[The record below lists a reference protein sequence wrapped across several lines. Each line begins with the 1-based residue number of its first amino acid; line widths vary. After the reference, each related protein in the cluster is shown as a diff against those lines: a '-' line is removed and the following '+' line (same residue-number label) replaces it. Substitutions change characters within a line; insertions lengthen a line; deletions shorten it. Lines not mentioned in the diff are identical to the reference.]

1 MPPAGAGE
9 ALPCANDYVAW
20 ETQACRSAPA
30 AAGGTTDGV
39 DGGGGGGGHVAA
51 GGGWSGGAVSG
62 AGALAVSTLRS
73 LPAHTS
79 RGHTPHGGG
88 A

>member
-9 ALPCANDYVAW
+9 ALPGANDYVAW

-30 AAGGTTDGV
+30 AAGGTTDG
-39 DGGGGGGGHVAA
+39 GGGGGGGHVAA

-62 AGALAVSTLRS
+62 AGALAVSYPLVAARS
-73 LPAHTS
+73 PPSHSA
-79 RGHTPHGGG
+79 GW
-88 A
+88 